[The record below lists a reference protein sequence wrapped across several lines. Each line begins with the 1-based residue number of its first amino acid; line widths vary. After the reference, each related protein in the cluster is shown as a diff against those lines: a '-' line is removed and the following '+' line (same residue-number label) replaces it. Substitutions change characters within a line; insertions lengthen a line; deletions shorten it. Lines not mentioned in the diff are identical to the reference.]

1 MEAPIPNKFTFIK
14 SFQLENKDK
23 NYFFK
28 IQAIDHLIEVII
40 FLENSSVYKGSINLE
55 QIKN

>member
-28 IQAIDHLIEVII
+28 IQAIDHLIEAII
-40 FLENSSVYKGSINLE
+40 FFENS
-55 QIKN
+55 